1 MDRRIR
7 ILLIVVVVVALAYP
21 AAAWLLGMSVEHQ
34 WHEREQYALQQFP
47 YAVIVK
53 RDYRRGVYN
62 STEEVT
68 YGMSGLLAK
77 NLHATG
83 VAPAPEHAQV
93 TIRTT
98 IHHGPLPQM
107 RAFAP
112 ATADTEIVLPPEARQ
127 ALAAAF
133 GNQAGLTIHTR
144 MKWLGGA
151 TTVVQSTAFQHQDP
165 QGDVAWRGLDAR
177 IDLGRE
183 IGPGSLEL
191 SAPGA
196 TVKSPV
202 VNLSFENLKISSAL
216 QPAFEVLNVGTIHVS
231 LGRVDVE
238 QPAKTIKASMHNFTI
253 DSKASVDGEYTS
265 SDGTIVMDALEAG
278 KFAATKLVLEVR
290 FDHLHGPS
298 MAALVKT
305 MRANQRDITPNSTP
319 ADSMASVAEAFKTSG
334 TDILTH
340 APVLELPR
348 IGFTTPDGELLMSIK
363 ASMPG
368 VTHSDIDVSPQLLGA
383 ALVKHLQASLDV
395 RIDTALLDK
404 LLDSTGKGDTIAGQM
419 QGLQRQGYLKLD
431 GKALTTHLT
440 FQGGHLKVNDLPF
453 PPVPAAGPGPG
464 VPGAPG
470 GPGAPGAPGAPGR
483 PRTPPH

>member
-21 AAAWLLGMSVEHQ
+21 AAAWMIGMSVEHQ
-34 WHEREQYALQQFP
+34 WQEREQYALQQFP
-47 YAVIVK
+47 YIGIVK

-68 YGMSGLLAK
+68 YSMSGVLAG
-77 NLHATG
+77 NLHAAG
-83 VAPAPEHAQV
+83 LAPAPEHAQV
-93 TIRTT
+93 TVRTT

-127 ALAAAF
+127 TLAAAF
-133 GNQAGLTIHTR
+133 GSQAGMTIHTR

-151 TTVVQSTAFQHQDP
+151 TTVVQSSAFQHQDP
-165 QGDVAWRGLDAR
+165 KGESIDWRGLDAR

-183 IGPGSLEL
+183 IGAGTLEL
-191 SAPGA
+191 TAPGV
-196 TVKSPV
+196 TVKSPE
-202 VNLSFENLKISSAL
+202 VNLSFENLKLSSAV
-216 QPAFEVLNVGTIHVS
+216 QPAFEVLTVGTVHVS
-231 LGRVDVE
+231 LGRVDIE
-238 QPAKTIKASMHNFTI
+238 QPAKSIKASMHNFTI
-253 DSKASVDGEYTS
+253 DTKGSVDGEYVS

-278 KFAATKLVLEVR
+278 KFAASRLVLEVR

-298 MAALVKT
+298 MAAVVKT
-305 MRANQRDITPNSTP
+305 VRANERDITVNSAP
-319 ADSMASVAEAFKTSG
+319 ADSVARMAEAFKTSG

-348 IGFTTPDGELLMSIK
+348 IGFTTPDGELLMSMK

-368 VTHSDIDVSPQLLGA
+368 VTRSDIDVPPQLLGA
-383 ALVKHLQASLDV
+383 SLVKHLQASLDV
-395 RIDTALLDK
+395 RIDTALLDR
-404 LLDSTGKGDTIAGQM
+404 LLDSTGKGDTIAAQM

-440 FQGGHLKVNDLPF
+440 FQSGRLKVNDLPF
-453 PPVPAAGPGPG
+453 PPMPAA
-464 VPGAPG
+464 
-470 GPGAPGAPGAPGR
+470 GPGAPGATDGPGAPGVPGAPGR